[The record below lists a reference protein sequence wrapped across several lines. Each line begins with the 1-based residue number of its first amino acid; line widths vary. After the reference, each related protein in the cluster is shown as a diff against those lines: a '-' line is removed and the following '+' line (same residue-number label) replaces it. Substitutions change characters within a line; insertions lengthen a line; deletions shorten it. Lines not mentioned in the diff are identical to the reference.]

1 MNVLSISQ
9 PILITVTMMRTVPTL
24 MEHLNVLVKQDSLEM
39 ESLAQI
45 MMNAL
50 ILLTTTV
57 KMNQWKIL
65 GKSEPDA

>member
-9 PILITVTMMRTVPTL
+9 PILITVTMMLIVPTL
-24 MEHLNVLVKQDSLEM
+24 LEHLNVLVKQDSLEM

-45 MMNAL
+45 MMNVL
-50 ILLTTTV
+50 TLLTTTV
-57 KMNQWKIL
+57 KTNQWKMH